1 MRAIYDVISGPAGP
15 RDWNRLRS
23 LCVPEAR
30 LTSTA
35 KGPGS
40 ESEPVRLLTVDDY
53 VQRGGRFFSTH
64 PFYESAIVN
73 RVQRFGN
80 IAQVL
85 SSYASSSGPT
95 EKPFARGINSFQL
108 FNDGTRWWVLS
119 ILWDEESPT
128 NPLPTEMSNK
138 PSSPV
143 SQRHPELLCE
153 RPASAQQANQ
163 FPPNES
169 TRKESPRS
177 LCPHLCVLRVESF
190 LAFPQPTYPTNRRRY
205 YPASPIH
212 TNRRERKTVV
222 TFPLYRPF
230 QKILRALSREVPSTR
245 QISAWPS
252 PGARTMCSG
261 SNSLHTRPFA
271 PSPSRQ
277 ALPPWLCPRQ
287 FCSAGPP
294 EFPG

>member
-1 MRAIYDVISGPAGP
+1 MKLPHRLALSLATISLLVPQPARSQSQTPPPAPPLSARVPPANPADVNSIDAIMRAIYDVISGPAGP

-30 LTSTA
+30 LTSTV

-53 VQRGGRFFSTH
+53 VQRAGKFFSTH

-80 IAQVL
+80 IAQVF

-128 NPLPTEMSNK
+128 NPLPTEMSSK

-143 SQRHPELLCE
+143 SQ
-153 RPASAQQANQ
+153 
-163 FPPNES
+163 
-169 TRKESPRS
+169 
-177 LCPHLCVLRVESF
+177 
-190 LAFPQPTYPTNRRRY
+190 
-205 YPASPIH
+205 
-212 TNRRERKTVV
+212 
-222 TFPLYRPF
+222 
-230 QKILRALSREVPSTR
+230 
-245 QISAWPS
+245 
-252 PGARTMCSG
+252 
-261 SNSLHTRPFA
+261 
-271 PSPSRQ
+271 
-277 ALPPWLCPRQ
+277 
-287 FCSAGPP
+287 
-294 EFPG
+294 